1 MELDVQVKQ
10 FITTVGDIVSTKWRG
25 DSKSS
30 GYILSDQSS
39 IGEARTFKL
48 LNLTGESIAFEVF
61 PKDKYK
67 LSLTPIGG
75 GNVVSLR
82 HTGSIRS
89 SYYIVCND
97 NYLINMGTDSFR
109 YRNDGLV
116 DMTDLLLAIE
126 NDKHASL
133 VEIYDRDDYE
143 LNLVEKGA
151 MI

>member
-1 MELDVQVKQ
+1 MKVNVN
-10 FITTVGDIVSTKWRG
+10 
-25 DSKSS
+25 SK
-30 GYILSDQSS
+30 
-39 IGEARTFKL
+39 ERTR
-48 LNLTGESIAFEVF
+48 TIR
-61 PKDKYK
+61 
-67 LSLTPIGG
+67 G

-109 YRNDGLV
+109 YRND
-116 DMTDLLLAIE
+116 
-126 NDKHASL
+126 KHASL